1 MRADWR
7 WGLRCGSSR
16 RSSSHFLHSSDAR
29 TTMRK
34 VVFVAGE
41 ASGDLHAAG
50 VAAALRRIRP
60 ELLLAAVGGRRLA
73 EEGVQ
78 LIHRDEQLGV
88 MGFLEVLKHVPR
100 HFLLLRTMRKMFER
114 GEVAVLILIDYP
126 GFNMKVAAAAKRA
139 GVPVLYY
146 VTPQVWAWGAGRIPK
161 LAQLI
166 TKAAVILPFEE
177 SLLRGFGIDA
187 TFVGHPLLDRA
198 VDMPTK
204 VEAREALRL
213 ALNTPVLALFPGSR
227 QQEIDR
233 HIDDFVATAKELQR
247 RISGL
252 QVLVSVAPTVALDSR
267 RCPFRLVHSAS
278 LSVLR
283 AADVAL
289 CKSGTTTLEAAIAD
303 CPLIVAYRTGR
314 INYAVARRVVKV
326 PNIGLVNVVAGR
338 EVAREFIQD
347 EIEPSMMADALAEI
361 LNEGPRR
368 QEVLTGLAEVR
379 SKLGSPGAADR
390 VAQMASGLAGPR

>member
-1 MRADWR
+1 LWATP
-7 WGLRCGSSR
+7 
-16 RSSSHFLHSSDAR
+16 

-34 VVFVAGE
+34 VLFVAGE

-60 ELLLAAVGGRRLA
+60 ELALAAVGGRRLA
-73 EEGVQ
+73 EQGVE
-78 LIHRDEQLGV
+78 LIHRDNQLGV
-88 MGFLEVLKHVPR
+88 MGFLEVLRHVPR
-100 HFLLLRTMRKMFER
+100 HFLLLRTIRRMLDQ

-126 GFNMKVAAAAKRA
+126 GFNMKVAAAAKKA

-161 LAQLI
+161 LARLV

-177 SLLRGFGIDA
+177 PLLRGFGIDA

-198 VDMPTK
+198 VNMPTR

-213 ALNTPVLALFPGSR
+213 AQNTPVLALFPGSR

-247 RISGL
+247 RTPGL
-252 QVLVSVAPTVALDSR
+252 DVLVSVAPTVALDSD

-283 AADVAL
+283 AADAAL

-303 CPLIVAYRTGR
+303 CPLVVAYRTGR
-314 INYAVARRVVKV
+314 ISFALAKRLVKV

-347 EIEPSMMADALAEI
+347 EIVPSTIADVLSALLI
-361 LNEGPRR
+361 KNGQQRL
-368 QEVLTGLAEVR
+368 EVLSGLAEVR
-379 SKLGSPGAADR
+379 AKLGTPGAADR
-390 VAQMASGLAGPR
+390 VARMASELAGSTG

>member
-1 MRADWR
+1 
-7 WGLRCGSSR
+7 
-16 RSSSHFLHSSDAR
+16 
-29 TTMRK
+29 MRK
-34 VVFVAGE
+34 VLFVAGE

-73 EEGVQ
+73 EEGVE

-100 HFLLLRTMRKMFER
+100 HFLLLRTIRKMFER

-161 LAQLI
+161 LARLV

-177 SLLRGFGIDA
+177 PLLRGFGVDA

-198 VDMPTK
+198 VNMPTK
-204 VEAREALRL
+204 VEAREALTL

-233 HIDDFVATAKELQR
+233 HIDDFVATGKELQR
-247 RISGL
+247 RIPGL
-252 QVLVSVAPTVALDSR
+252 QVLVSVAPTVALDSG

-314 INYAVARRVVKV
+314 INYAVARRLVKV

-338 EVAREFIQD
+338 EIAREFIQD
-347 EIEPSMMADALAEI
+347 EIDPRMMADALSGL
-361 LNEGPRR
+361 LNDVPRR

-379 SKLGSPGAADR
+379 SKLGSPGAAER
-390 VAQMASGLAGPR
+390 VARMASGLAGPRG

>member
-1 MRADWR
+1 
-7 WGLRCGSSR
+7 
-16 RSSSHFLHSSDAR
+16 
-29 TTMRK
+29 MRK
-34 VVFVAGE
+34 ALFVAGE

-50 VAAALRRIRP
+50 VASALRRIRP
-60 ELLLAAVGGRRLA
+60 ELILAAVGGRRLA
-73 EEGVQ
+73 EQGVQ

-88 MGFLEVLKHVPR
+88 MGFLDIVKHVPR
-100 HFLLLRTMRKMFER
+100 HYMLLRTMRRMFDR
-114 GEVAVLILIDYP
+114 GEVAVVILIDYP
-126 GFNMKVAAAAKRA
+126 GFNMKVAAAAKGA

-161 LAQLI
+161 LAELV

-177 SLLRGFGIDA
+177 PLLRGFGIDA

-198 VDMPTK
+198 INMPTK

-213 ALNTPVLALFPGSR
+213 PLNTPVLALFPGSR

-233 HIDDFVATAKELQR
+233 HIDDFVATGRELQR
-247 RISGL
+247 RIPGL
-252 QVLVSVAPTVALDSR
+252 QVLVSVAPTVALDST

-283 AADVAL
+283 AADIAL

-314 INYAVARRVVKV
+314 INYALAKRFVKV

-338 EVAREFIQD
+338 QIVSEFIQD
-347 EIEPSMMADALAEI
+347 EIVPPKMADALAAL
-361 LNEGPRR
+361 LNDDAPRE
-368 QEVLTGLAEVR
+368 EVLRGLAEVR
-379 SKLGSPGAADR
+379 GKLGQPGAADR
-390 VAQMASGLAGPR
+390 VARMASELAGPRG

>member
-1 MRADWR
+1 
-7 WGLRCGSSR
+7 
-16 RSSSHFLHSSDAR
+16 
-29 TTMRK
+29 MRK
-34 VVFVAGE
+34 VLFVAGE

-60 ELLLAAVGGRRLA
+60 ELMLAAVGGRRLA
-73 EEGVQ
+73 EEGVE

-100 HFLLLRTMRKMFER
+100 HFLLLRTIRKMFER

-161 LAQLI
+161 LARLV

-198 VDMPTK
+198 VNMPTK
-204 VEAREALRL
+204 VEAREALTL

-233 HIDDFVATAKELQR
+233 LIDDFVATAKELQR
-247 RISGL
+247 RIPGL
-252 QVLVSVAPTVALDSR
+252 QVLVSVAPTVALDSE

-283 AADVAL
+283 AADIAL

-314 INYAVARRVVKV
+314 INYAVARRLVKV

-347 EIEPSMMADALAEI
+347 EIEPSAMADALSEV
-361 LNEGPRR
+361 LKDGPRR
-368 QEVLTGLAEVR
+368 QEVLSGLAEVR

-390 VAQMASGLAGPR
+390 VARMASGLAGPRG